1 MKTLKKTTL
10 AVALMLGTLS
20 SYALSNVETAPKAIS
35 NSLTNNEVKKGHLV
49 IIKDNNGSNVY
60 SEIMQND
67 GDFTSQFDFSE
78 LQDGLYTLEIN
89 KDFEITT
96 SKFVVNSK
104 QVMFLDNSETTVYKP
119 VFRMEDTKVLIS
131 QLALDKESTLE
142 ICIFFEGEVIHSEKV
157 SGNAIL
163 NRVYNLKENI
173 PGKYKVVMRAN
184 GRTYRK
190 TFRI

>member
-10 AVALMLGTLS
+10 VVALMLGTFS
-20 SYALSNVETAPKAIS
+20 GYTLSNVETAPIAFS
-35 NSLTNNEVKKGHLV
+35 NNLKLNKVKKGHLV
-49 IIKDNNGSNVY
+49 IIKDNNGSSIY
-60 SEIMQND
+60 SEVMQND
-67 GDFTSQFDFSE
+67 GDFTSQFNFSKLE
-78 LQDGLYTLEIN
+78 DGLYTLEIN
-89 KDFEITT
+89 KDFEIVT

-104 QVMFLDNSETTVYKP
+104 QVTFLDNTETKVYKP

-131 QLALDKESTLE
+131 QLALDKESTLD
-142 ICIFFEGEVIHSEKV
+142 IRIFFEGEVIHSEKV

-190 TFRI
+190 TFKI

>member
-10 AVALMLGTLS
+10 VVALMLGTFS
-20 SYALSNVETAPKAIS
+20 GYTLSNVETAPIAFS
-35 NSLTNNEVKKGHLV
+35 NNLKLNKVKKGHLV
-49 IIKDNNGSNVY
+49 IIKDNNGSSIY
-60 SEIMQND
+60 SEVMQND
-67 GDFTSQFDFSE
+67 GDFASQFNFSKLE
-78 LQDGLYTLEIN
+78 DGLYTLEIN
-89 KDFEITT
+89 KDFEIIT

-104 QVMFLDNSETTVYKP
+104 QVTFLDNTETKVYKP

-131 QLALDKESTLE
+131 QLALDKESTLD
-142 ICIFFEGEVIHSEKV
+142 IRIFFEGEVIHSEKV

-190 TFRI
+190 TFKI